1 LAFETKDVAGCLL
14 GMKSLDIKGLS
25 VTIPYKS
32 SVFPLL
38 DEIDGLAE
46 RIGAINTIV
55 NDNGRLIRYNTDAIG
70 AVRAL
75 EEKIDLPRERGLL
88 TMARNRG

>member
-1 LAFETKDVAGCLL
+1 MLKAPIYTSGLNLNK
-14 GMKSLDIKGLS
+14 KLS

-38 DEIDGLAE
+38 DEIDGPAE
-46 RIGAINTIV
+46 RIGAVNTIV
-55 NDNGRLIRYNTDAIG
+55 NDNGRLIGYNTDAIG

-75 EEKIDLPRERGLL
+75 EKKIDLRLRRG
-88 TMARNRG
+88 AHE